1 MENTIETPVPTV
13 EETEKE
19 MYTPK
24 QTLEEV
30 VQRLKE
36 INEKN
41 DLTDKQ
47 EIDSLKQTFYK
58 LQKAKTEAARKA
70 FIDGERITGRH
81 QQDL

>member
-1 MENTIETPVPTV
+1 MEVNETNRPLTEAPMENTIETPVPTV

-36 INEKN
+36 STK
-41 DLTDKQ
+41 
-47 EIDSLKQTFYK
+47 
-58 LQKAKTEAARKA
+58 KT
-70 FIDGERITGRH
+70 T
-81 QQDL
+81 